1 MASLFFFHFSKREK
15 KASSLFIARLR
26 FTAHASAS
34 KHTRVSLRWLSRARS
49 FVRSIARAFA
59 SRSILARVFVRGLT
73 RSLARSFVHS
83 LARSR
88 PARISHAFLFAVSL
102 ARSLAHTIP
111 QIQKSTRWYTFVA
124 LRTKPAQNGCVRR
137 LAGWANMPAFTPN
150 HGRARK
156 ATHTHACGTDT
167 SNFSSSHD
175 RSPRMMLILSIK
187 SLDSLADFFSSANL
201 ASFSAAIARS
211 VYVFA
216 VAKSPIA
223 NLDCAM

>member
-15 KASSLFIARLR
+15 KSLVAFHRPSPFYGARQR
-26 FTAHASAS
+26 VHAHA
-34 KHTRVSLRWLSRARS
+34 RVAPLVVACSQFCSLDRSR
-49 FVRSIARAFA
+49 VRPPLD
-59 SRSILARVFVRGLT
+59 SRSRFRS
-73 RSLARSFVHS
+73 RSHSLARGFVHS

-88 PARISHAFLFAVSL
+88 PARISHAFFVRGL
-102 ARSLAHTIP
+102 ARSFAHTIP

>member
-15 KASSLFIARLR
+15 KRPRRFSSPVSVLRRTPARPCTRACRSAGCRVLAVLFARSLARSTPAR
-26 FTAHASAS
+26 FSLAFSFA
-34 KHTRVSLRWLSRARS
+34 VSLARS
-49 FVRSIARAFA
+49 RFCSLARAFA
-59 SRSILARVFVRGLT
+59 SRSNLARVFRSRS
-73 RSLARSFVHS
+73 RSLV
-83 LARSR
+83 
-88 PARISHAFLFAVSL
+88 
-102 ARSLAHTIP
+102 RSLAHTIP

-167 SNFSSSHD
+167 SNFSSHD

>member
-1 MASLFFFHFSKREK
+1 MYWTVTNGFIILFPFQQKRKK

-34 KHTRVSLRWLSRARS
+34 MHTRVSLRWLSRARS

-59 SRSILARVFVRGLT
+59 SRSILAHVFVRG
-73 RSLARSFVHS
+73 
-83 LARSR
+83 
-88 PARISHAFLFAVSL
+88 L

-111 QIQKSTRWYTFVA
+111 QNQKSTRWYTFVA

-167 SNFSSSHD
+167 SNFSSHD

>member
-1 MASLFFFHFSKREK
+1 VTNGFIILFSISAKEK
-15 KASSLFIARLR
+15 KKPRRFSSPVSVLRRTPARPCTRACRSAGCRVLAVLFA
-26 FTAHASAS
+26 
-34 KHTRVSLRWLSRARS
+34 
-49 FVRSIARAFA
+49 
-59 SRSILARVFVRGLT
+59 
-73 RSLARSFVHS
+73 RSLASS
-83 LARSR
+83 P
-88 PARISHAFLFAVSL
+88 PARFSHAFSFAVSL
-102 ARSLAHTIP
+102 ARSLAYTIP

-156 ATHTHACGTDT
+156 ATHAHAYGTDT

>member
-1 MASLFFFHFSKREK
+1 VTNGFIILFPFQQKRKKKPRRFSSPVSVLRRTP
-15 KASSLFIARLR
+15 ARPCTRACRSAGCRVLAVLFA
-26 FTAHASAS
+26 
-34 KHTRVSLRWLSRARS
+34 
-49 FVRSIARAFA
+49 
-59 SRSILARVFVRGLT
+59 
-73 RSLARSFVHS
+73 RSLASS
-83 LARSR
+83 P
-88 PARISHAFLFAVSL
+88 PARFSHAFSFAVSL
-102 ARSLAHTIP
+102 ARSLAYTIP

>member
-15 KASSLFIARLR
+15 KSLVAFHHPSPFYGARQR
-26 FTAHASAS
+26 VQAHA
-34 KHTRVSLRWLSRARS
+34 RVAPLVVACSQFCSLDRSRVRLPLDSRSRFRSRSHSLARS
-49 FVRSIARAFA
+49 QFCSLARAFA
-59 SRSILARVFVRGLT
+59 SRSNLARVFVRG
-73 RSLARSFVHS
+73 
-83 LARSR
+83 
-88 PARISHAFLFAVSL
+88 L

>member
-15 KASSLFIARLR
+15 KSLVAFHRPSPFYGARQR
-26 FTAHASAS
+26 VNAHA
-34 KHTRVSLRWLSRARS
+34 RVAPLVVACSQFCSLARE
-49 FVRSIARAFA
+49 FA
-59 SRSILARVFVRGLT
+59 SRSNLARVF
-73 RSLARSFVHS
+73 
-83 LARSR
+83 RSR
-88 PARISHAFLFAVSL
+88 SRSL